1 MQLFTHFHGEQV
13 MTKNI
18 TIRLDDKLYE
28 KLEKYAREHGM
39 SRVQVIVHALELL
52 FNPIDSAE
60 DIKDVTLREII
71 VKYKTKCIKCNRMVD
86 IGEIAYWG
94 KNYGVLCYDCYLKA
108 NQKAIGADAKKLVK
122 LYKEI
127 RKLKTIKSELQR
139 EVDLLADKLNVYE
152 LLDELYSKLRNIET
166 KIEAIITNLL
176 HEQED
181 KQKFYEL
188 YNEVRDSVDKLNEIM
203 YGLRRILIKAKKEEV
218 KRKEIE
224 HKVMKW

>member
-1 MQLFTHFHGEQV
+1 

-18 TIRLDDKLYE
+18 TIRLDEKLYE
-28 KLEKYAREHGM
+28 KLEKYAQEHGM
-39 SRVQVIVHALELL
+39 SRVQVIVYALELL
-52 FNPIDSAE
+52 FNPLSEAKE
-60 DIKDVTLREII
+60 VREVTLKEII
-71 VKYKTKCIKCNRMVD
+71 TKYPSKCSVCNRQIQV
-86 IGEIAYWG
+86 GEIAYWG
-94 KNYGVLCYDCYLKA
+94 KGGVIVCYDCFIKQ
-108 NQKAIGADAKKLVK
+108 NQKALGADAKKLVK

-127 RKLKTIKSELQR
+127 RKLKIIKSELQK

-152 LLDELYSKLRNIET
+152 LLDELNNRLKNTET

-188 YNEVRDSVDKLNEIM
+188 YNEVRDSVERLNEIM

-224 HKVMKW
+224 HEVMKW

>member
-1 MQLFTHFHGEQV
+1 

-28 KLEKYAREHGM
+28 KLEKYAQEHGL
-39 SRVQVIVHALELL
+39 SRVKVIEYALELL
-52 FNPIDSAE
+52 FNPISEAQE
-60 DIKDVTLREII
+60 AKEVTLKEII
-71 VKYKTKCIKCNRMVD
+71 VKYKTKCIKCNRVID
-86 IGEIAYWG
+86 VGEIAYWG

-108 NQKAIGADAKKLVK
+108 NQKAMGADAKKLVK

-127 RKLKTIKSELQR
+127 RKLKIIKSELQK
-139 EVDLLADKLNVYE
+139 EVDLLADKLNIYE
-152 LLDELYSKLRNIET
+152 FLDELDSRLKNIEQ

-188 YNEVRDSVDKLNEIM
+188 YNDVKDSIDRLNEIM
-203 YGLRRILIKAKKEEV
+203 YGLRKIIIRTKKEEV

-224 HKVMKW
+224 YEITRW